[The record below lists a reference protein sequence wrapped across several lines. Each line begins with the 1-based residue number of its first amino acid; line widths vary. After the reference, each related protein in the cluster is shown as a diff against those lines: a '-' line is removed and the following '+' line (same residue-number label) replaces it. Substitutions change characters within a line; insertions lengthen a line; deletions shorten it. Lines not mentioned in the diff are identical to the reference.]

1 MAREHRREPRALKR
15 ERADDTLLERYFTLY
30 PLWSPGPWSR
40 SGPSCLESLW
50 AARCTIDQSDSSLT
64 AVSRTSGIPG
74 DISVT
79 SFRRDARALG
89 RVLGER
95 RRGEVWLLFNTLVNK
110 ANNLSTAI
118 QYSILIRSEN
128 ELENHTVVTRC
139 YLKKPVK
146 YWAVKLHGN

>member
-1 MAREHRREPRALKR
+1 MRTRAPRHAGAGRTPRGARAQARAARALKR
-15 ERADDTLLERYFTLY
+15 ERADNTLLEILY
-30 PLWSPGPWSR
+30 PLPFVVLVVRGRGPVPRASSP
-40 SGPSCLESLW
+40 W

-64 AVSRTSGIPG
+64 AVSRTSGVPG

-118 QYSILIRSEN
+118 QYS
-128 ELENHTVVTRC
+128 TG
-139 YLKKPVK
+139 Y
-146 YWAVKLHGN
+146 